1 MRRWADCCPSGWLLS
16 LSLMSVAATQMQM
29 QLVHGGRPNWQM
41 VRAIVLSCHIGFV
54 VVMGGAQGA
63 LMMVDAACCSAEP
76 THFVSLFHVSARQ
89 LNIQLYR
96 THPRTTTS
104 RYTYFA
110 FSGTV
115 PTQYDLRNSYCVS
128 KVDTENASRKI
139 ARVGV
144 QL

>member
-1 MRRWADCCPSGWLLS
+1 
-16 LSLMSVAATQMQM
+16 MSVAATQMQM

-96 THPRTTTS
+96 THLHGLQLADTRILRSAVQYLLSTTYET
-104 RYTYFA
+104 RI
-110 FSGTV
+110 V
-115 PTQYDLRNSYCVS
+115 
-128 KVDTENASRKI
+128 
-139 ARVGV
+139 
-144 QL
+144 